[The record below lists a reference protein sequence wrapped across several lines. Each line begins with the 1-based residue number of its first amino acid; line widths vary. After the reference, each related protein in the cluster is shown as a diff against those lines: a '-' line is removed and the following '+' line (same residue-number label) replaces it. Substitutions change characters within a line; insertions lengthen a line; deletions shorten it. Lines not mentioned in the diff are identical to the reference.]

1 MYSYKQI
8 TGYEQKDYFC
18 FPSRTSKRQ
27 HMRIL
32 QLCKKYPYPLK
43 DGESI
48 AVTNLGRALHEL
60 GCDLTLLAMNTVKHK
75 ADTSVVPEA
84 LSHYSEIHTVE
95 VDNRLKPVDAL
106 VNLFSGD
113 SYHISRFISRD
124 FESKLIEI
132 LTSGTYDIIQLE
144 TLYLAPYLPTIRKYS
159 KAMIAM
165 RAHNV
170 EHEIWERITEKSGF
184 LPKKWY
190 LRYLTDKLR
199 KFEMQTLN
207 EYDFLVAISERDL
220 NKFKKLGYQNGA
232 IASPVGID
240 LRSYRIAGDQ
250 KRSSE
255 KQIDLFFIGS
265 LDWMPNMDGLGWFMD
280 EVWHKIRSEYTDV
293 GFHVAGR
300 NTPAS
305 LMNKSDDRLV
315 IHGEIPDAH
324 QFIRDHHIMIVP
336 LFSGSGMRVK
346 ILEGMALGKTIITT
360 SLGLEGIPARHGQEV
375 LIADNAPEFI
385 EAIRRCRTEEG
396 LMQRLGAQAQE
407 FIRENFDAMDIAQR
421 LLESYQYITSD
432 SYSHH

>member
-1 MYSYKQI
+1 
-8 TGYEQKDYFC
+8 
-18 FPSRTSKRQ
+18 
-27 HMRIL
+27 MRIL
-32 QLCKKYPYPLK
+32 QLCKKYPFPLK

-75 ADTSVVPEA
+75 ADTSTIPDA

-95 VDNRLKPVDAL
+95 VDNRLKPMDAIA
-106 VNLFSGD
+106 NLFSGD
-113 SYHISRFISRD
+113 SYHISRFISGE
-124 FESKLIEI
+124 FEAKVIEV
-132 LTSGTYDIIQLE
+132 LSRSTFDIIQLE

-199 KFEMQTLN
+199 RFEMQTLN

-240 LRSYRIAGDQ
+240 LRSYKLNDGQREEMQ
-250 KRSSE
+250 K
-255 KQIDLFFIGS
+255 KLDLFFIGS

-280 EVWHKIRSEYTDV
+280 EVWEKVRNEFEDV

-300 NTPAS
+300 NTPTS
-305 LMNKSDDRLV
+305 LMNRSDERLK
-315 IHGEIPDAH
+315 ILGEIPDAH
-324 QFIRDHHIMIVP
+324 QFIRDHQIMIVP

-360 SLGLEGIPARHGQEV
+360 SLGLEGIPARHDQEV
-375 LIADNAPEFI
+375 LIADTAEGFI
-385 EAIRRCRTEEG
+385 EAIRRCRTEKG
-396 LMQRLGAQAQE
+396 LVDRLGIQAQQ
-407 FIRENFDAMDIAQR
+407 FIQDNFDAMDIAQR